1 MKPKKL
7 HSPVKRPKNKKKSPL
22 PLPYAPAESARNNAG
37 LDNSKRYDDVYYELH
52 PGVIEDV
59 VPMGSQSFAV
69 VTDADIQLKIEVW
82 SDRCLRF
89 HYALDGFDRE
99 FSYARDPEARQQAS
113 TVKLKESKTG
123 WRIETPALRC
133 EIARKDGKIKA
144 TDLATKTVIHEYA
157 APFYVRTTLM
167 KGLEQLRLQ
176 LTANKKEGFFGLG
189 DKSWDTDLHGRYFRN
204 WNEDAF
210 AYGKER
216 DTLYR
221 SVPFYLGLLEA
232 TGYGLFLDNT
242 YRTHFDFNSRTD
254 GLTTIWAEGGEF
266 SYYLFTG
273 PSLDQVAADYALLTG
288 TTELPP
294 LWAIGYHQCRWSYY
308 PEKRVR
314 EIASSFRE
322 KRIPCDSIY
331 LDIDYMDGYR
341 CFTWN
346 HDHFPDP
353 KKMIADLKED
363 GFHTVVMIDPGIKV
377 DEDYHVYTE
386 GTEEDVWCMRP
397 DGRPMVG
404 PVWPPEC
411 VWPDFTDP
419 DVREWWGPLY
429 QELYLEQGVSG
440 FWNDM
445 NEPAVFRVNRL
456 TFPDSVVHDLD
467 GRGGDHAE
475 AHNIYGMQMSRASWD
490 GLKELQPSKRPFLLC
505 RATFSGGQRY
515 AALWTGD
522 NIANWE
528 HLAMANRQCVRLSIS
543 GFSFVGTDIGGF
555 VDEPGGELL
564 VRWLQLA
571 VFHPLMRIHSMG
583 NNTDGAAEADADEV
597 AKQEK
602 DNRQDQEP
610 WAYGNPHTDRARTAI
625 EMRYRLLPYL
635 YTAMQQHRATGTPVL
650 RNLFFYD
657 QSDKNCRK
665 YGDQFLCGQDLLVA
679 PIVKE
684 GAKQVTVYLP
694 KGNWVDYQSS
704 KVYEGGRKYKLSTD
718 PNYIPVF
725 VRSGAILPIA
735 PVTQHTGELTKV
747 KEMQLNVYASEKT
760 GYGEWYWDAGEGYD
774 YEKNGFRKASF
785 GYTNTKNGFALIQA
799 TEGDYQ
805 SSVKNLRVRIYGLIS
820 KASKAM
826 VDDKKV
832 KLSQTKTHLELVV
845 PVDFSEVVLLS

>member
-1 MKPKKL
+1 M
-7 HSPVKRPKNKKKSPL
+7 KKSKQQRKL
-22 PLPYAPAESARNNAG
+22 PLPYAPASTVKQDKG
-37 LDNSKRYDDVYYELH
+37 LDNSQRYDDVYYEH
-52 PGVIEDV
+52 RPGVIEDV
-59 VPMGSQSFAV
+59 VPIGAQSFALL
-69 VTDADIQLKIEVW
+69 TNTAIQFKIEVW
-82 SDRCLRF
+82 SEYCIRF
-89 HYALDGFDRE
+89 HYALDGFDPE
-99 FSYARDPEARQQAS
+99 FSYARSPQAKPQATAVS
-113 TVKLKESKTG
+113 LKEKKSG
-123 WRIETPALRC
+123 WRIETPAMRC
-133 EIARKDGKIKA
+133 EIARTDGKIKV
-144 TDLATKTVIHEYA
+144 TDLETATVIHEYA
-157 APFYVRTTLM
+157 APFCVRTTLL
-167 KGLEQLRLQ
+167 KGLEQLRIQ
-176 LTANKKEGFFGLG
+176 LTAKKGEGYFGLG

-221 SVPFYLGLLEA
+221 SIPFYLGLRDA
-232 TGYGLFLDNT
+232 TAYGLFLDNT
-242 YRTHFDFNSRTD
+242 YRTHFDFNSQKD
-254 GLTTIWAEGGEF
+254 KLTTIWVEGGEF

-273 PSLDQVAADYALLTG
+273 PSLDRVAAAYAKLTG
-288 TTELPP
+288 TAELPP

-308 PEKRVR
+308 PEKRVH
-314 EIASSFRE
+314 EVANAFRE
-322 KRIPCDSIY
+322 QRIPCDSIY

-346 HDHFPDP
+346 KQHFPNP
-353 KKMIADLKED
+353 KKMIADLKAA

-377 DEDYHVYTE
+377 DDEYFVYVD
-386 GTEEDVWCMRP
+386 GSEEDAWCMRP

-419 DVREWWGPLY
+419 DVRAWWGPLY

-456 TFPDSVVHDLD
+456 TFPDNVVHDLD

-475 AHNIYGMQMSRASWD
+475 AHNIYGMQMSRASYD

-528 HLAMANRQCVRLSIS
+528 HLAMANRQCLRLSIS

-555 VDEPGGELL
+555 VDDPGGELL

-583 NNTDGAAEADADEV
+583 NNADGATEVDAEAV
-597 AKQEK
+597 AQKERE
-602 DNRQDQEP
+602 NRQDQEP
-610 WAYGNPHTDRARTAI
+610 WAYGAPYTDQAREAI
-625 EMRYRLLPYL
+625 EMRYQLLPYL
-635 YTAMQQHRATGTPVL
+635 YTAMQQHQENGTPVL

-657 QSDKNCRK
+657 QADKNCRK
-665 YGDQFLCGQDLLVA
+665 FGDQFLCGNDLLVA
-679 PIVKE
+679 PIVKQ
-684 GAKQVTVYLP
+684 GAKKITLYLP

-704 KVYEGGRKYKLSTD
+704 KLYKGGKKYTLPTD

-735 PVTQHTGELTKV
+735 PVTQHTGELVKV
-747 KEMQLNVYASEKT
+747 KTMQLNVYASEDT

-774 YEKNGFRKASF
+774 YAQNGFRKASF
-785 GYTNTKNGFALIQA
+785 GYAQDKSSFSLIQSID
-799 TEGDYQ
+799 GDYQ
-805 SSVKNLRVRIYGLIS
+805 SSVKKLDIRLYGLNT
-820 KASKAM
+820 KAKKAE
-826 VDDKKV
+826 VDGKKV
-832 KLSQTKTHLELVV
+832 KMKSDGDSVRLRV
-845 PVDFSEVVLLS
+845 PADFTALTIPK